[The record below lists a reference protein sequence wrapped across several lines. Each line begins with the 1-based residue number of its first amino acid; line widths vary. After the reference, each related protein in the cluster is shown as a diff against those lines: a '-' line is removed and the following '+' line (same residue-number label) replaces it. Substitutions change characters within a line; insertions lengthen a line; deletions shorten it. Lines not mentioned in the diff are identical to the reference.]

1 MLFDLQSSGRRRVVR
16 VVFGGLAAIFAI
28 SFVFFGVGSGIS
40 GFGGDGGGLLDA
52 LGIGGGSGTNTGFED
67 EISAQEKLL
76 EANPQDV
83 AALKQLVAL
92 HYQAGN
98 QLVDADTG
106 SLNTDGEEQ
115 MQKGGEAWNRYVK
128 ANGGK
133 VDSGTATIAF
143 QLFYSLAA
151 DSLGEAQQAT
161 STTEVLDKAA
171 AATANWKAAAQAQ
184 LLAAEQR
191 PDSAT
196 YVRVAQL
203 FYLAGD
209 TKSGDEA
216 AAKAR
221 AAAKPSEQKQVDAQ
235 LKQAETQGTQIND
248 AIAKIQKQDQQQ
260 QQQLGGDQ
268 GNPLENLGGGA
279 LGGGGGL
286 GGGGTTLTP

>member
-1 MLFDLQSSGRRRVVR
+1 MLFDLQSPGRRRVVR

-76 EANPQDV
+76 EANPNDV

-115 MQKGGEAWNRYVK
+115 MQKGGEAWDRYVK

-171 AATANWKAAAQAQ
+171 GATANWKAAARAQ

-235 LKQAETQGTQIND
+235 LKQAQTQGTQIND

-286 GGGGTTLTP
+286 GGGTTLTP